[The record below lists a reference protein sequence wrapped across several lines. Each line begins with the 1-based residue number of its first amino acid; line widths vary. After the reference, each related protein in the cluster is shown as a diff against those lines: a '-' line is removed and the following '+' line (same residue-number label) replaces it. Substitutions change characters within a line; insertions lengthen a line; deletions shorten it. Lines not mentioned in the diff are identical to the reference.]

1 MKKLLLLFNALFIH
15 YIVFAQVD
23 RYNVVI
29 NEILADPSP
38 VVGLPNT
45 EFVEL
50 KNISSRPINLL
61 KWKLDNGSTKASI
74 AIDYI
79 LAPDSLVVLCS
90 KTKAIFFNS
99 KIKTIGLSSFPSL
112 VNDGDIITI
121 RDEHGNAIHS
131 VEYIK
136 KWYNNPIKAEGGW
149 SLEMIDPTRPCDK
162 NNWSASVH
170 YSGGTPGFEN
180 SIYNSTGIEE
190 TIIGLQCIALN
201 PTQLIMHFNQGA
213 DSLSLSLAAN
223 YSLGEENIHPLSAL
237 PIGPLFKDVNLT
249 FNTAITE
256 NKLYDLNIGPIN
268 HCASLLQDTIN
279 IKTGLIKFPETNEL
293 IINEVL
299 FDPPIEGADFVELY
313 NNSSHVINAK
323 DIYLSNKNETGEL
336 GKSYVTSK
344 EDFNIFPNEYFTI
357 STDTAFIVSHWRN
370 TNSDNLLEMKTMPSY
385 PDDKGQVIILTQQ
398 GKILD
403 EFDYS
408 DKLHFPLLREKSG
421 VSLER
426 INPMVP
432 TSTSSNWHSASASS
446 GYGTPTRKNS
456 QQDNEDST
464 HSPIRILPYYF
475 SPDNDGVD
483 DYLTIQYNFLVPD
496 NLMSVYVFDQN
507 GVMVT
512 KAIDNQLCGTTGN
525 LFWDG
530 LDNKKRRVSPGLY
543 IILVESMDLK
553 GGRLRIKKGIVVN

>member
-1 MKKLLLLFNALFIH
+1 MKKLILLFNALLICN
-15 YIVFAQVD
+15 ILLAQVD
-23 RYNVVI
+23 RYSVVI

-50 KNISSRPINLL
+50 KNTSSHPINLL

-74 AIDYI
+74 PIDYI

-90 KTKAIFFNS
+90 KSKAIFFNS
-99 KIKTIGLSSFPSL
+99 NIKTIGLGTFPSL

-121 RDEHGNAIHS
+121 RDEQGNAIHA

-136 KWYNNPIKAEGGW
+136 KWYNNPIKGEGGW
-149 SLEMIDPTRPCDK
+149 SLELIDPKRPCDI
-162 NNWSASVH
+162 NNWTASVH

-180 SIYNSTGIEE
+180 SIYKSPGIEE

-201 PTQLIMHFNQGA
+201 PNQLIMHFNQGA
-213 DSLSLSLAAN
+213 DSLSLSLSEN
-223 YSLGEENIHPLSAL
+223 YSLGMENIHPITAV
-237 PIGPLFKDVNLT
+237 PIGPLFKDVELR

-256 NKLYDLNIGPIN
+256 SIVYDLNIGPIK
-268 HCASLLQDTIN
+268 HCSSILQDTVN
-279 IKTGLIKFPETNEL
+279 IKTGLIKLPEANEL

-299 FDPPIEGADFVELY
+299 FDPPSEGADFVELY
-313 NNSSHVINAK
+313 NNSTHIINAK

-336 GKSYVTSK
+336 GKSYVSAK
-344 EDFNIFPNEYFTI
+344 EDLNIFPNNYFTI

-370 TNSDNLLEMKTMPSY
+370 TNSTNLSEIKTMPSY

-426 INPMVP
+426 INPTVP

-456 QQDNEDST
+456 QQDNDDST
-464 HSPIRILPYYF
+464 HGSVRIMPDFF

-507 GVMVT
+507 GIMLNKV
-512 KAIDNQLCGTTGN
+512 IDNQLCGTNGS

>member
-1 MKKLLLLFNALFIH
+1 MKKLLLLFNALFI
-15 YIVFAQVD
+15 YFIVFAQVD

-50 KNISSRPINLL
+50 KNISSHPINLL

-74 AIDYI
+74 PIDYI
-79 LAPDSLVVLCS
+79 LAPDCLVILCS

-99 KIKTIGLSSFPSL
+99 NIKTIGLSSFPSL

-121 RDEHGNAIHS
+121 RDEHNNVIHA
-131 VEYIK
+131 VEYFK
-136 KWYNNPIKAEGGW
+136 SWYKNAIKAEGGW
-149 SLEMIDPTRPCDK
+149 SLEMIDPARPCDK

-170 YSGGTPGFEN
+170 YSGGTPGFDN
-180 SIYNSTGIEE
+180 SIYKSTGIEE
-190 TIIGLQCIALN
+190 NMVGLQCIALS
-201 PTQLIMHFNQGA
+201 PSQLMVHLNQGA
-213 DSLSLSLAAN
+213 DSVSLSAVAH
-223 YSLGEENIHPLSAL
+223 YSLGEENIHPTTAL
-237 PIGPLFKDVNLT
+237 PIGPLFKNVELR
-249 FNTAITE
+249 FNDSLIE
-256 NKLYDLNIGPIN
+256 NKLYNLNIGPIN
-268 HCASLLQDTIN
+268 HCASLLQDTVN
-279 IKTGLIKFPETNEL
+279 IKTGLIKLPETNEL

-299 FDPPIEGADFVELY
+299 FDPPSEGADFVELY

-323 DIYLSNKNETGEL
+323 DIYVSNKNETGQL
-336 GKSYVTSK
+336 GKSYVASK

-357 STDTAFIVSHWRN
+357 SSDTAFIASHWRN
-370 TNSDNLLEMKTMPSY
+370 TNSANLLEIKTMPSY
-385 PDDKGQVIILTQQ
+385 PDDKGQVIVLTQQ

-426 INPMVP
+426 LNPMVP
-432 TSTSSNWHSASASS
+432 TSTTSNWHSASASS

-464 HSPIRILPYYF
+464 QSPIRILPDYF

-496 NLMSVYVFDQN
+496 NLISVYVFDQN
-507 GVMVT
+507 GMMVN
-512 KAIDNQLCGTTGN
+512 KVIDNQLCGTNGS

-553 GGRLRIKKGIVVN
+553 GGRIQIKKGIVVN

>member
-1 MKKLLLLFNALFIH
+1 M
-15 YIVFAQVD
+15 Y
-23 RYNVVI
+23 
-29 NEILADPSP
+29 
-38 VVGLPNT
+38 
-45 EFVEL
+45 
-50 KNISSRPINLL
+50 
-61 KWKLDNGSTKASI
+61 
-74 AIDYI
+74 
-79 LAPDSLVVLCS
+79 
-90 KTKAIFFNS
+90 
-99 KIKTIGLSSFPSL
+99 
-112 VNDGDIITI
+112 
-121 RDEHGNAIHS
+121 
-131 VEYIK
+131 
-136 KWYNNPIKAEGGW
+136 
-149 SLEMIDPTRPCDK
+149 
-162 NNWSASVH
+162 
-170 YSGGTPGFEN
+170 
-180 SIYNSTGIEE
+180 
-190 TIIGLQCIALN
+190 
-201 PTQLIMHFNQGA
+201 
-213 DSLSLSLAAN
+213 
-223 YSLGEENIHPLSAL
+223 
-237 PIGPLFKDVNLT
+237 
-249 FNTAITE
+249 
-256 NKLYDLNIGPIN
+256 
-268 HCASLLQDTIN
+268 LLQDTIN
-279 IKTGLIKFPETNEL
+279 IKTGLIKLPESNEL

-299 FDPPIEGADFVELY
+299 FDPPSDGADFVELY
-313 NNSSHVINAK
+313 NNSTHIINAK

-336 GKSYVTSK
+336 GKSYVAAK
-344 EDFNIFPNEYFTI
+344 EDLNIFPNDYFTI

-370 TNSDNLLEMKTMPSY
+370 TNSTNLSEIKTMPSY

-403 EFDYS
+403 EFAYS

-464 HSPIRILPYYF
+464 HSPIRILPENF

-496 NLMSVYVFDQN
+496 NLISVYVFDQN
-507 GVMVT
+507 GVIMNKV
-512 KAIDNQLCGTTGN
+512 IDNQLCGTTGS

>member
-1 MKKLLLLFNALFIH
+1 MKKLILLFNALLICN
-15 YIVFAQVD
+15 ILLAQVD
-23 RYNVVI
+23 RYSVVI

-50 KNISSRPINLL
+50 KNISSHPINLL

-74 AIDYI
+74 PVDYI

-99 KIKTIGLSSFPSL
+99 NIKTIGLGSFPSL

-121 RDEHGNAIHS
+121 RDEQGNAIHA

-136 KWYNNPIKAEGGW
+136 KWYNNPIKGEGGW
-149 SLEMIDPTRPCDK
+149 SLEMIDPKRPCDK

-180 SIYNSTGIEE
+180 SIYKSPGIEE
-190 TIIGLQCIALN
+190 TIIGLQCIALDPN
-201 PTQLIMHFNQGA
+201 QLIMHFSQGA
-213 DSLSLSLAAN
+213 DSVSLSAVAN
-223 YSLGEENIHPLSAL
+223 YSLGEEKIHPITAV
-237 PIGPLFKDVNLT
+237 PIGPLFKDVELT

-256 NKLYDLNIGPIN
+256 SIVYDLKIGSIK
-268 HCASLLQDTIN
+268 HCTSLLQDTIN
-279 IKTGLIKFPETNEL
+279 IKTGLIKLPESNEL

-299 FDPPIEGADFVELY
+299 FDPPSEGADFVELY
-313 NNSSHVINAK
+313 NNSSHIINAK

-336 GKSYVTSK
+336 GKSYVAAK
-344 EDFNIFPNEYFTI
+344 EDLNIFPNDYFTI

-370 TNSDNLLEMKTMPSY
+370 TNSTNLSEIKTMPSY

-456 QQDNEDST
+456 QQDNDDST
-464 HSPIRILPYYF
+464 HSTIRILPDFF

-512 KAIDNQLCGTTGN
+512 KAIDNQLCGTTGS

-530 LDNKKRRVSPGLY
+530 LDSKKRRVSPGLY
-543 IILVESMDLK
+543 IILVESMDMK
-553 GGRLRIKKGIVVN
+553 GGRVRIKKGIVVN